1 LPFSSQP
8 LRDPV
13 QRQVNRGATQ
23 VVNKELT
30 APALIIVVMAFQAHA
45 DVIHLK
51 SGKQTHFQKTWECD
65 REMNDHAHYV

>member
-1 LPFSSQP
+1 M
-8 LRDPV
+8 
-13 QRQVNRGATQ
+13 
-23 VVNKELT
+23 VNKELT